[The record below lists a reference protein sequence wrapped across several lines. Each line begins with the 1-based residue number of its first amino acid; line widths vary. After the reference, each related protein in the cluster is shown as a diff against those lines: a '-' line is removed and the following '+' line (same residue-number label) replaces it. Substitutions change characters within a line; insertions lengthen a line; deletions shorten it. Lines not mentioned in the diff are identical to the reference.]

1 MNGSVTIINY
11 NANAHS
17 IVSAAGRISTT
28 EGSADEIYK
37 KSRENEDGTNI
48 KLIQKILSSGH
59 ESVLEHIFVNLSF
72 NDVSVF
78 VEQFMI
84 EFRLASFTVKSRRY
98 VDFGKMGYILP
109 DFSKYDAE
117 NRQLIEDKYKS
128 HADYLFDEY
137 NHFVQVGIPKE
148 DARFIL
154 PYSFKSNFYCTVN
167 GRELIKI
174 MNEMVYG
181 RGSRFSEIAELG
193 RSLFAQCEDKLPY
206 LNVKKTHHDVKKLIS
221 ESFAAGGNKK
231 RTERKQELVS
241 VIGGTELPENMI
253 CRAAALNH
261 GIYINDINVDD
272 AELQTKI
279 ISAILKSGRK
289 RELEQ
294 AVFTIIFNRISLAG
308 VTHLVRHRM
317 QSIVVPDYTAVCD
330 FGEYV
335 LPKSI
340 ENAGLRERYENI
352 FKTSRRAAEELAELD
367 FSDEDSV
374 YLLLSGL
381 TVPVMTTMNGNELY
395 TFIRLR
401 TCSRAQ
407 WEIKAC
413 ADALLGELRS
423 MHPVMFSLFGPSCFI
438 MGKCPEGRM
447 SCGASEEMRRKYG
460 QADGAKKQE

>member
-1 MNGSVTIINY
+1 MNGSVKIINY
-11 NANAHS
+11 NTNAHS

-37 KSRENEDGTNI
+37 KSQENEDESNI
-48 KLIQKILSSGH
+48 KLIEKILSSGH
-59 ESVLEHIFVNLSF
+59 ESVLEHISVNLSF

-109 DFSKYDAE
+109 DFSKYSGD
-117 NRQLIEDKYKS
+117 NRELIENTYKK
-128 HADYLFDEY
+128 HMDYLFGEY
-137 NHFVQVGIPKE
+137 NHFVQAGVPKE
-148 DARFIL
+148 DARFVL

-174 MNEMVYG
+174 MNEMVNG

-193 RSLFAQCEDKLPY
+193 MSLFTQCEDKLPY
-206 LNVKKTHHDVKKLIS
+206 LSVKKTHFNAGKLIL
-221 ESFAAGGNKK
+221 ESFGAAGGKK
-231 RTERKQELVS
+231 KKKKEKQELVS
-241 VIGGTELPENMI
+241 VISGTDLPEKII
-253 CRAAALNH
+253 CRSAALNY
-261 GIYINDINVDD
+261 GIDIDDINTDNVG
-272 AELQTKI
+272 LQTKI
-279 ISAILKSGRK
+279 ISAILKGSRR

-294 AVFTIIFNRISLAG
+294 TVFTIRFNRISLAG

-317 QSIVVPDYTAVCD
+317 QSIVIPDYTASCD
-330 FGEYV
+330 FYEYV
-335 LPKSI
+335 LPESI
-340 ENAGLRERYENI
+340 VRAGLKERYDNI
-352 FKTSRRAAEELAELD
+352 FKTSRKAAEELAELG
-367 FSDEDSV
+367 FSAEDGV

-381 TVPVMTTMNGNELY
+381 TVPIMTTMNGNELY

-413 ADALLGELRS
+413 ADALLSELRS
-423 MHPVMFSLFGPSCFI
+423 RHPVMFSLFGPSCFVL
-438 MGKCPEGRM
+438 GQCPEGRM
-447 SCGASEEMRRKYG
+447 SCGSVEEMFRKYG
-460 QADGAKKQE
+460 QADSSDK